1 MKIWLIR
8 IFWTLLA
15 IGTVVVFYFAA
26 QADANRLLGTPKV
39 AIHTDDENTFL
50 TKRELLT
57 RLQIKQLLHKEMPVK
72 ELQVQRIERAIAAMP
87 EVKHVD
93 VYRHLGAKLE
103 IDLTLRKP
111 IARIF
116 NTQGQS
122 YYLDQEGFMMYRSA
136 LHTARV
142 LVFSGH
148 INEPYNPRI
157 HCDFINNPNLKSSRK
172 IAQIYR
178 ISNYVC
184 NDPLMHRLIGQVYL
198 DSKGDFILI
207 PLLGDQQIIFGP
219 ARSNKE
225 VTDKFERLKHFY
237 KEALPYEGWNKYKE
251 ISVKYEG
258 QIVCRKK

>member
-1 MKIWLIR
+1 MKIWLTR
-8 IFWTLLA
+8 IFWTLLFV
-15 IGTVVVFYFAA
+15 GTVVVLYLAQ
-26 QADANRLLGTPKV
+26 QADADRIINTPRV

-50 TKRELLT
+50 TKQELLY
-57 RLQIKQLLHKEMPVK
+57 RLQLKQLLSKKMPVK
-72 ELQVQRIERAIAAMP
+72 ALEVQRIERAIAAMP
-87 EVKHVD
+87 EVKQVN
-93 VYRHLGAKLE
+93 VYRHLGAQLE

-122 YYLDQEGFMMYRSA
+122 YYLDQEGFMMYRSP

-142 LVFSGH
+142 LVFSGAIH
-148 INEPYNPRI
+148 EPYNPRI
-157 HCDFINNPNLKSSRK
+157 HCGFINNGTLKSSRK
-172 IAQIYR
+172 IDQIYH

-198 DSKGDFILI
+198 DSRGDFILT
-207 PLLGDQQIIFGP
+207 PLLGDQQIIFGT
-219 ARSNKE
+219 ARSDKE
-225 VTDKFERLKHFY
+225 VADKFERLKHFY
-237 KEALPYEGWNKYKE
+237 KEALPHEGWNKYKE